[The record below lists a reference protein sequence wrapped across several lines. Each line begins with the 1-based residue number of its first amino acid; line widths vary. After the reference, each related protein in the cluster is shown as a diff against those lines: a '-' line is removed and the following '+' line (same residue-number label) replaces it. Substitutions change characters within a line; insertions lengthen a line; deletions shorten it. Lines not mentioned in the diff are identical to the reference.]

1 LLPFGVE
8 PPVKGNDSNHNMA
21 AAEAKDSFE
30 KEREQ
35 ILASLPDNVKDMF
48 GIMGFCKVD
57 QDDDEDEDEENSKP
71 PPVDEYVPCLVLNPY
86 EVPPRPVRDV
96 YWWDCYS
103 IRKRKKQLKKLEY
116 LVYHYG
122 TDDPDDCYS
131 FIQQDDFVSYD
142 DGIAQGYGKLPAA
155 IQSKL
160 DAGDELT
167 YEEEKRVR
175 GLKEMEEDAPKEKGE
190 RKRGNWQFK
199 ERHELLEAKEP
210 ANKRQKK

>member
-1 LLPFGVE
+1 
-8 PPVKGNDSNHNMA
+8 M
-21 AAEAKDSFE
+21 AAEAKASFE

-35 ILASLPDNVKDMF
+35 ILESLPDNVKDMF

-57 QDDDEDEDEENSKP
+57 QDDEDEDEENTK

-103 IRKRKKQLKKLEY
+103 IRKRKKELKKLEY

-122 TDDPDDCYS
+122 IDDPMDCYS
-131 FIQQDDFVSYD
+131 FVQQDEFVSYD
-142 DGIAQGYGKLPAA
+142 DGIAEGYNKLPAA
-155 IQSKL
+155 IQAKV

-167 YEEEKRVR
+167 EEEEQRVR
-175 GLKEMEEDAPKEKGE
+175 GIKEMEEDALKEKGE
-190 RKRGNWQFK
+190 RKRGNYQFK
-199 ERHELLEAKEP
+199 ERHELLETKEP
-210 ANKRQKK
+210 AKKRQKK